1 METVEEKRPI
11 ILIGTLPPPIN
22 GQAVAFN
29 MLAQEV
35 GGRRP
40 VEIIDISERAGRRD
54 RDFSLDRVF
63 QILQLAASV
72 WRKSRKARLM
82 YLTIAQS
89 RWGFIRD
96 ALLIWV
102 ARFAGCAVVVHL
114 HGGNYAGFFNEEPFL
129 IRVAIRATLRQVA
142 RIIVLSNSLKQDF
155 AFLGSD
161 RMGRIRI
168 VPNGC
173 ITPVGTP
180 RSLPSGSMH
189 LLYLSNF
196 LVQKGY
202 LDCVDAMVELR
213 RRLPS
218 WKIKLTLAGSF
229 MLGEDEYDNVADMDG
244 ALRKHIRYLEL
255 DDCIEVVGVVAGEQK
270 QRLLANSDVLLL
282 PTYYRNEGQPIS
294 LLEAMASGIPAL
306 VTPWRSMAEIV
317 RDGVNG
323 LLVAPQDPIS
333 IADAVVRL
341 CNEPGVYERISKN
354 AIVEIA
360 QFSPLKHVEA
370 MLGVFDEDHQTPDA
384 GASTTGMRE

>member
-1 METVEEKRPI
+1 METVKKERPT

-35 GGRRP
+35 GARRP

-54 RDFSLDRVF
+54 RDFSFDRVF

-72 WRKSRKARLM
+72 WRKSRKARLV

-114 HGGNYAGFFNEEPFL
+114 HGGNYAGFFNEEPLL
-129 IRVAIRATLRQVA
+129 IRIAIRATLRQVA

-155 AFLGSD
+155 AFLGPD
-161 RMGRIRI
+161 RMDRVRA

-173 ITPVGTP
+173 TTPVGSP
-180 RSLPSGSMH
+180 RRLPSGSIR

-202 LDCVDAMVELR
+202 LDCVDAVVEIR
-213 RRLPS
+213 RRLPA
-218 WKIKLTLAGSF
+218 WRVKLTLAGTF
-229 MLGEDEYDNVADMDG
+229 LLGEDEYADVAHMEK

-255 DDCIEVVGVVAGEQK
+255 EDCVEIAGVVFGEEK
-270 QRLLANSDVLLL
+270 QRLLDNSDALLL

-294 LLEAMASGIPAL
+294 LLEAMASGIPAI

-317 RDGVNG
+317 RDNVNG
-323 LLVAPQDPIS
+323 LLIAPQDPIS

-341 CNEPGVYERISKN
+341 CTEPELYARISTN
-354 AIVEIA
+354 AIDDVA

-370 MLGVFDEDHQTPDA
+370 MLAVFDESGQSLSSGVTPA
-384 GASTTGMRE
+384 RSA